1 MGLILPEYLARRR
14 EAEER
19 AKDPGPWRVVRSSG
33 DSLAAFEI
41 ALNIRQMKW
50 CKTPDEAWAYIQTK
64 IEEEEKREYY
74 LFDRDDTMVVLK
86 YRPLISP
93 VLTMLNV
100 NKLYVFYAVF
110 SLRQSNAMTFRHP
123 WE

>member
-1 MGLILPEYLARRR
+1 MGLILPEYLRQRR

-19 AKDPGPWRVVRSSG
+19 AKDPGPWRVVRSCG

-41 ALNIRQMKW
+41 AQNVRQMKW
-50 CKTPDEAWAYIQTK
+50 CKTPDEAWDFIQIK
-64 IEEEEKREYY
+64 IEEEEKRDYY
-74 LFDRDDTMVVLK
+74 LYDKDDTMVVLK
-86 YRPLISP
+86 YRPLVSP
-93 VLTMLNV
+93 VLTVFTV